1 MHWAL
6 VFLYQTV
13 VAFLQ
18 DTVTV
23 DRERRKSNVH
33 QQKLMWKEHR
43 SHLKDLGERAGGVSF
58 EAVGC
63 LGEILMTDLYSPD
76 MFDLPRNPR
85 TRRGRRNESLRH
97 LG

>member
-1 MHWAL
+1 M
-6 VFLYQTV
+6 
-13 VAFLQ
+13 
-18 DTVTV
+18 

-43 SHLKDLGERAGGVSF
+43 SHLKDLGEEPVESVLKLSDDA
-58 EAVGC
+58 GC

-85 TRRGRRNESLRH
+85 TRRGCDVTSVSDTSVKS
-97 LG
+97 